1 MKSLVSILGLLMLVL
16 MVCTPTSKEV
26 PDSDLWKD
34 LPTQVITQTEAQ
46 AEIAEKMA
54 RLQTFLEREKLDGML
69 FTQVRNFYWITA
81 GLANNQIVLNKDVG
95 AASVL
100 IMKDGSKY
108 LICNDSEAP
117 RLMNEIMTEL
127 GYTLKRFDWFEANIL
142 QDVRGDIISQLA
154 PKGRI
159 GSDVPYP
166 NTVLVA
172 DQFKPL
178 RYSLTEPEIKRYRW
192 LGQQTTIAIETVC
205 RSLKPGMDEFEIEA
219 LTSTEL
225 RSRGIM
231 PTVLLIGVDERIY
244 NYRHCLPAGSKLQ
257 KYAMVNVVAEKWGM
271 PIAVTRFVHFGPLPE
286 ALKTKLEKT
295 ALLNA
300 KYQKATVP
308 GKAGVEIFEECKT
321 WYAEAGYEGE
331 WMKHHQGGAT
341 GYDDREY
348 VIYPG
353 VKEVVQERQAF
364 AWNPTITGAKIEDTI
379 ITYKDH
385 FEVVTA
391 TGNWPVIDIE
401 LDGKIYPQP
410 GILVIDVK

>member
-1 MKSLVSILGLLMLVL
+1 MA
-16 MVCTPTSKEV
+16 CTPSTKEI
-26 PDSDLWKD
+26 SDNSLWKD
-34 LPTQVITQTEAQ
+34 LPSQVITKAEAK
-46 AEIAEKMA
+46 AEIADKML
-54 RLQTFLEREKLDGML
+54 RLQNFLEQQRLDGML

-81 GLANNQIVLNKDVG
+81 GLANNQIVLNKDIG

-127 GYTLKRFDWFEANIL
+127 GYTLKRFEWFEANPL
-142 QDVRGDIISQLA
+142 KDVRGDIISQLA
-154 PKGRI
+154 PNGKI

-166 NTVLVA
+166 NTILKA

-178 RYSLTEPEIKRYRW
+178 RYSLTESEIKRYRW
-192 LGQQTTIAIETVC
+192 LGQQTTEAVENVC
-205 RSLKPGMDEFEIEA
+205 RSLKPGMNEFEIEA
-219 LTSTEL
+219 LTSVEL

-231 PTVLLIGVDERIY
+231 PTVLLIGVDDRIY

-271 PIAVTRFVHFGPLPE
+271 PMAVTRFVHFGPLPE
-286 ALKTKLEKT
+286 ELKTKLEKS
-295 ALLNA
+295 ALINA
-300 KYQKATVP
+300 KYQKVTVP
-308 GKAGVEIFEECKT
+308 GKACAEIFEECKT

-331 WMKHHQGGAT
+331 WMKHHQGGAI
-341 GYDDREY
+341 GYDDREF

-353 VKEVVQERQAF
+353 IKEVVQDHQAF

-379 ITYKDH
+379 VTYKDH

-391 TGNWPVIDIE
+391 TGNWPTIDIE

-410 GILVIDVK
+410 AILIMNIK

>member
-1 MKSLVSILGLLMLVL
+1 
-16 MVCTPTSKEV
+16 
-26 PDSDLWKD
+26 
-34 LPTQVITQTEAQ
+34 
-46 AEIAEKMA
+46 
-54 RLQTFLEREKLDGML
+54 
-69 FTQVRNFYWITA
+69 
-81 GLANNQIVLNKDVG
+81 
-95 AASVL
+95 
-100 IMKDGSKY
+100 
-108 LICNDSEAP
+108 
-117 RLMNEIMTEL
+117 MNEIMTEL
-127 GYTLKRFDWFEANIL
+127 GYTLKRYDWFESNIL
-142 QDVRGDIISQLA
+142 KDVRGDVISQIA
-154 PKGRI
+154 PDARI

-166 NTVLVA
+166 HTILVA

-192 LGQQTTIAIETVC
+192 LGQQTAEAIESVC

-219 LTSTEL
+219 LTAAEL

-231 PTVLLIGVDERIY
+231 PTVLLIGVDDRIY
-244 NYRHCLPAGSKLQ
+244 QYRHCLPAGAKLQ
-257 KYAMVNVVAEKWGM
+257 KYAMVNVMAEKWGM
-271 PIAVTRFVHFGPLPE
+271 PMAVTRFVHFGPLPE
-286 ALKTKLEKT
+286 ELKTKLEKT
-295 ALLNA
+295 ALVNA

-308 GKAGVEIFEECKT
+308 GKSCAEIFEECKT
-321 WYAEAGYEGE
+321 WYAESGFEGE

-379 ITYKDH
+379 ITYNDH

-391 TGNWPVIDIE
+391 TGNWPTIDIE

-410 GILVIDVK
+410 AILIMDVK

>member
-1 MKSLVSILGLLMLVL
+1 MKSLVSILSLLMFVL
-16 MVCTPTSKEV
+16 MVCTPSSKEI
-26 PDSDLWKD
+26 PDSDSWKD

-46 AEIAEKMA
+46 AEIAEKMV

-69 FTQVRNFYWITA
+69 FTQVRNFFWITA

-166 NTVLVA
+166 NTILVA

-192 LGQQTTIAIETVC
+192 LGHQTTTAIESVC

-219 LTSTEL
+219 LTSAEL

-271 PIAVTRFVHFGPLPE
+271 PIAVTRFVHFGPIPE
-286 ALKTKLEKT
+286 ELKAKLEKA
-295 ALLNA
+295 ALINA

-308 GKAGVEIFEECKT
+308 GKACAEIFEECKT
-321 WYAEAGYEGE
+321 WYAESGYEGE

-379 ITYKDH
+379 IAYKDH
-385 FEVVTA
+385 VEVVTA
-391 TGNWPVIDIE
+391 TGNWPVINID

-410 GILVIDVK
+410 GILVMDGK

>member
-1 MKSLVSILGLLMLVL
+1 LKNLVLVLSLMVFLLVS
-16 MVCTPTSKEV
+16 CTPAPKEM
-26 PDSDLWKD
+26 PDNKLWKN
-34 LPTQVITQTEAQ
+34 LPNQVITREEAQ
-46 AEIAEKMA
+46 AEIAEKME
-54 RLQTFLEREKLDGML
+54 RLQDFLTKEKLDGML

-117 RLMNEIMTEL
+117 RLMDEIMTDL
-127 GYTLKRFDWFEANIL
+127 GYTLKRYNWYESNPIK
-142 QDVRGDIISQLA
+142 DVRGDIISQIA
-154 PKGRI
+154 PQGKI

-166 NTVLVA
+166 NTVLVS
-172 DQFKPL
+172 DKFKPL
-178 RYSLTEPEIKRYRW
+178 RYSLTDSEIKRYRW
-192 LGQQTTIAIETVC
+192 LGQQTAAAIETVC

-219 LTSTEL
+219 RTSAEL

-231 PTVLLIGVDERIY
+231 PTVLLMGVDDRIY
-244 NYRHCLPAGSKLQ
+244 NYRHCLPAGAKLQ
-257 KYAMVNVVAEKWGM
+257 KYAMVNVMAEKWGM

-286 ALKTKLEKT
+286 ELKMKLEK
-295 ALLNA
+295 AAMVNA
-300 KYQKATVP
+300 KYQRATVP
-308 GKAGVEIFEECKT
+308 GKACADIFEECKT
-321 WYAEAGYEGE
+321 WYAEAGFEGE

-391 TGNWPVIDIE
+391 TGYWPMIEIE

-410 GILVIDVK
+410 GILVIDSE